1 MEVDLKIYGY
11 SKEILKL
18 REKKVSVRPIHRD
31 GGWVASNHDSSFLN
45 DGAVRDYTVPSKAR
59 GRVLVNP
66 CPDFVQDK
74 KTNIDD
80 WQALADELGL
90 ESVRDLNP
98 NTIKGF
104 WMREAEST
112 VKMDKRGKYLNLND
126 TRDFVEFLVLR
137 SNSHLIAHSWATRFD
152 SGEFMFA
159 LVEDGEEIIDQVS
172 NLEQEKKA
180 FAYLDQIDSSTEKM
194 TDFLYVFYLTKKEAK
209 KPPRNG
215 TVDWLKAEVGKIIK
229 SDLNIFLG
237 ILDDPDYNLK
247 LLIQRSVDSGALHKD
262 KHRYTFPG
270 ADAPVGNLEDL
281 IAFLDDEKNQTE
293 RMKLMKMVE
302 EKMATA

>member
-1 MEVDLKIYGY
+1 MEIDLSIYGY

-18 REKKVSVRPIHRD
+18 RKRKVSVKPIHRD
-31 GGWVASNHDSSFLN
+31 GGWVASNHDSAFLN

-66 CPDFVQDK
+66 CPDFVQEKDG
-74 KTNIDD
+74 KTDD

-98 NTIKGF
+98 NTRKGF

-112 VKMDKRGKYLNLND
+112 VKMDKRGKFLNLKE
-126 TRDFVEFLVLR
+126 TRDFVEYLVLR
-137 SNSHLIAHSWATRFD
+137 SNSHLIAPTWATRFD
-152 SGEFMFA
+152 NGEFMFA
-159 LVEDGEEIIDQVS
+159 LVEEGEEIIDNVS
-172 NLEQEKKA
+172 NLEENKKA
-180 FAYLDQIDSSTEKM
+180 YAYLDKIDSSAVKM
-194 TDFLYVFYLTKKEAK
+194 TDFLYVYYLTKKEAK

-215 TVDWLKAEVGKIIK
+215 TIDWLKAEIGKIIK
-229 SDLNIFLG
+229 NDLNTYLT

-247 LLIQRSVDSGALHKD
+247 LLIQRSVDSGALLKD
-262 KHRYTFPG
+262 RHIYSFPG
-270 ADAPVGNLEDL
+270 ADESVGNLEQL
-281 IAFLDDEKNQTE
+281 IEFLDDEKNQTE

>member
-1 MEVDLKIYGY
+1 MEIDLTVFGY

-18 REKKVSVRPIHRD
+18 RSKKVSVKPIHRD
-31 GGWVASNHDSSFLN
+31 GGWVASNHDSAFLN

-74 KTNIDD
+74 KANIDD
-80 WQALADELGL
+80 WQSLADELGL
-90 ESVRDLNP
+90 ESVRDLNQ
-98 NTIKGF
+98 NTPKGF

-126 TRDFVEFLVLR
+126 TRDFVEYLVLR
-137 SNSHLIAHSWATRFD
+137 SCSHLIAPSWSKRFD
-152 SGEFMFA
+152 DGEYMFA
-159 LVEDGEEIIDQVS
+159 LVEDGEEIIDKVS
-172 NLEQEKKA
+172 NLEEQKKA
-180 FAYLDQIDSSTEKM
+180 FAYLDKIDSSTEKM
-194 TDFLYVFYLTKKEAK
+194 TDFLYVYYLTKKEAK

-215 TVDWLKAEVGKIIK
+215 KVDWLKAEVGKIID
-229 SDLNIFLG
+229 SDLGIFLA

-247 LLIQRSVDSGALHKD
+247 LLIQRSVDSGALLKD

-270 ADAPVGNLEDL
+270 ADSSVGNLEEL

-293 RMKLMKMVE
+293 RMKLMKHVE

>member
-1 MEVDLKIYGY
+1 MEIDLTVYGY
-11 SKEILKL
+11 SKKILKL
-18 REKKVSVRPIHRD
+18 REKKVSVKPIHRD
-31 GGWVASNHDSSFLN
+31 GGWVSSNHDSAFLN

-74 KTNIDD
+74 KTGIDD

-90 ESVRDLNP
+90 ESVRDLNQ
-98 NTIKGF
+98 NTPKGF

-112 VKMDKRGKYLNLND
+112 VKMDKRGKYLNLNE
-126 TRDFVEFLVLR
+126 TRDFIEFLVLR
-137 SNSHLIAHSWATRFD
+137 SCSHLIAPNWASRFD
-152 SGEFMFA
+152 DGEFMFA
-159 LVEDGEEIIDQVS
+159 LVEEGEEIIDSVS
-172 NLEQEKKA
+172 NLEENKKA
-180 FAYLDQIDSSTEKM
+180 YAYLDKIDNSAEKM
-194 TDFLYVFYLTKKEAK
+194 TDFLYVYYLTKKEAK

-229 SDLNIFLG
+229 NDLTIYLA

-247 LLIQRSVDSGALHKD
+247 LLIQRSVDSGALLKD

-270 ADAPVGNLEDL
+270 ADSSVGNLEEL
-281 IAFLDDEKNQTE
+281 IAYLDDEKNQTE
-293 RMKLMKMVE
+293 RMKLMKHVE